1 LLEKRA
7 DKGDTPYN
15 LRNCAYMED
24 FYKQKI
30 IYPEITKFLNFYLDN
45 LNFVTNNKCFILTGK
60 KLNYLTAF
68 LNSSL
73 FKYCFKDDFPEL
85 LGGTRELR
93 KVFLEQIPIKMI
105 NDAQEKIFEEL
116 ITLFN
121 NSPHIDQKLVI
132 AKKIDQLIFDVYEL
146 TLVERE
152 EIGFIQIT

>member
-1 LLEKRA
+1 
-7 DKGDTPYN
+7 
-15 LRNCAYMED
+15 
-24 FYKQKI
+24 
-30 IYPEITKFLNFYLDN
+30 LDN

-68 LNSSL
+68 FNSSL

-121 NSPHIDQKLVI
+121 NSPNIEQKLVI

-146 TLVERE
+146 TLIERE